1 MAFIDL
7 VKVYTDG
14 ACRGNPGSGAIGI
27 LISDD
32 EGNVL
37 DQHKECIGEC
47 TNNIAEYTALK
58 KGLDLAVAHTRKKV
72 VVHSDSK
79 LVVCQMNGIWRIKKP
94 HLKSLFD
101 EVKQKE
107 ARFDKVIYNHVPREN
122 QFIRQV
128 DQMANDA
135 LDGV

>member
-7 VKVYTDG
+7 VKIYTDG

-27 LISDD
+27 LISDG

-37 DQHKECIGEC
+37 DQHKECIGDC
-47 TNNIAEYTALK
+47 TNNIAEYAALS
-58 KGLDLAVAHTRKKV
+58 KGLDLAVQHTRKKV
-72 VVHSDSK
+72 EVYSDSK
-79 LVVCQMNGIWRIKKP
+79 LVVHQMSGVWRIKKP

-107 ARFDKVIYNHVPREN
+107 ARFDKVIYTHLPRTSE
-122 QFIRQV
+122 FIKQA

>member
-27 LISDD
+27 LISDG

-37 DQHKECIGEC
+37 DQHKECIGDC
-47 TNNIAEYTALK
+47 TNNIAEYAALS
-58 KGLDLAVAHTRKKV
+58 KGLDLAVKHTRKKV
-72 VVHSDSK
+72 EVYSDSK
-79 LVVCQMNGIWRIKKP
+79 LVVHQMRGEWRIKQP
-94 HLKSLFD
+94 HLKTLFN
-101 EVKQKE
+101 EVKRKE
-107 ARFDKVIYNHVPREN
+107 AQFENVNYNHIPRTNE
-122 QFIRQV
+122 FIKQA

>member
-1 MAFIDL
+1 MPMAEL

-14 ACRGNPGSGAIGI
+14 ACRGNPGAGAIGI

-47 TNNIAEYTALK
+47 TNNVAEYKALK
-58 KGLDLAVAHTRKKV
+58 KGLDLAVAHTRNKV
-72 VVHSDSK
+72 EVYSDSK
-79 LVVCQMNGIWRIKKP
+79 LVVHQMRGEWRIKQP
-94 HLKSLFD
+94 HLKTLFN
-101 EVKQKE
+101 EVKRKE
-107 ARFDKVIYNHVPREN
+107 TQFEKINYNHLPRTNE
-122 QFIRQV
+122 FIKQA

-135 LDGV
+135 LDGT

>member
-27 LISDD
+27 LISDG

-37 DQHKECIGEC
+37 NQYKECIGDC
-47 TNNIAEYTALK
+47 TNNIAEYAALS
-58 KGLDLAVAHTRKKV
+58 KGLDLAVKHTRKKV
-72 VVHSDSK
+72 EVYSDSK
-79 LVVCQMNGIWRIKKP
+79 LVVHQMSGVWRIKKP

-107 ARFDKVIYNHVPREN
+107 ARFDKVIYNHLRREN
-122 QFIRQV
+122 KFIQQA

>member
-1 MAFIDL
+1 MADL

-27 LISDD
+27 LISDG

-47 TNNIAEYTALK
+47 TNNIAEYAALS
-58 KGLDLAVAHTRKKV
+58 KGLDLALKHTRNKV
-72 VVHSDSK
+72 EVYSDSK
-79 LVVCQMNGIWRIKKP
+79 LVVCQMSGVWRIKKP
-94 HLKSLFD
+94 HLKRLFD
-101 EVKQKE
+101 KVKQKE
-107 ARFDKVIYNHVPREN
+107 ARFGKVIYNHVPREN
-122 QFIRQV
+122 QFIQQV
-128 DQMANDA
+128 DQMANEA

>member
-27 LISDD
+27 LISDG

-37 DQHKECIGEC
+37 DQHKECIGDC
-47 TNNIAEYTALK
+47 TNNIAEYKALS
-58 KGLDLAVAHTRKKV
+58 KGLDLAVKYTRNKV
-72 VVHSDSK
+72 EVYSDSK
-79 LVVCQMNGIWRIKKP
+79 LVVHQMRGEWRIKQP
-94 HLKSLFD
+94 HLKTLFNR
-101 EVKQKE
+101 VKKKE
-107 ARFDKVIYNHVPREN
+107 TQFENVNYNHLPRTN
-122 QFIRQV
+122 RCIKQA

-135 LDGV
+135 LDNV